1 MTSPFRV
8 FRSSGLWTQCEECRL
23 RVNLSRA
30 GACRRCR
37 RILCNTHLHGSFL
50 RRLLVDFGAEPLCL
64 RCRREEL
71 TARP

>member
-23 RVNLSRA
+23 QVNLSSA

-37 RILCNTHLHGSFL
+37 RILCNKHLHGSFV
-50 RRLLVDFGAEPLCL
+50 RRLLVDLGADAVCL

-71 TARP
+71 SVKE

>member
-23 RVNLSRA
+23 RVNLSSA

-64 RCRREEL
+64 RCRREDL
-71 TARP
+71 TAQR